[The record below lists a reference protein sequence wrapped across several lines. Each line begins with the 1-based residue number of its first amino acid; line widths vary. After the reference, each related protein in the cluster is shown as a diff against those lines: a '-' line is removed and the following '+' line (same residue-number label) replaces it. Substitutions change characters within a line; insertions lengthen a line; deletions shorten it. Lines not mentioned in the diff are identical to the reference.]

1 MWTADKDTE
10 LKWTVDIFFCIEEL
24 MIVKQIFFVNTLGNV
39 YEQYR
44 EYKGF
49 SLSCNTFLTLKSAD
63 FFFTELE

>member
-39 YEQYR
+39 YR
-44 EYKGF
+44 
-49 SLSCNTFLTLKSAD
+49 TV
-63 FFFTELE
+63 